1 MKALVTGP
9 RFKSI
14 GYPSAG
20 PALLG
25 KMQDAL
31 RIDLAK
37 PRCRVELESECI
49 IGGMARSPD
58 HRLPPGSAL
67 RSAIL
72 THAPTQVDPND
83 LAISIAL
90 IAAHPQV

>member
-1 MKALVTGP
+1 
-9 RFKSI
+9 
-14 GYPSAG
+14 
-20 PALLG
+20 
-25 KMQDAL
+25 
-31 RIDLAK
+31 
-37 PRCRVELESECI
+37 
-49 IGGMARSPD
+49 MARSPD